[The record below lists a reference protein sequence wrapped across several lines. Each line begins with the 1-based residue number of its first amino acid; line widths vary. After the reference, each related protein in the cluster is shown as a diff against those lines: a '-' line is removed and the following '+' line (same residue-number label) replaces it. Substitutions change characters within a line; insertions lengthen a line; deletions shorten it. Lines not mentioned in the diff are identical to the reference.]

1 MSVVIW
7 KDGVSSLCEPK
18 YLANE
23 LAAGWSLTKDSE
35 WSEEPIPSENIK
47 VESYTVHLDEESE
60 LRGEAK
66 LLGVKSPH
74 NKKIETIKAEIEA
87 IKKGMNANDSD

>member
-23 LAAGWSLTKDSE
+23 LAAGYTL
-35 WSEEPIPSENIK
+35 ENIK
-47 VESYTVHLDEESE
+47 KEVKKEESDEDKDIRLQAKE
-60 LRGEAK
+60 LGI
-66 LLGVKSPH
+66 KSPH
-74 NKKIETIKAEIEA
+74 NKKIPTLIKEIEA
-87 IKKGMNANDSD
+87 KLNDSD